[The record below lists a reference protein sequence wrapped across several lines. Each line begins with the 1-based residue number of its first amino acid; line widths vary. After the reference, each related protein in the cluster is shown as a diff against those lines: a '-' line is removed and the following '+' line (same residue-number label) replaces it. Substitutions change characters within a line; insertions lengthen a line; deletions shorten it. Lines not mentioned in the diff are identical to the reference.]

1 MTTPEQTSP
10 EPDPAAAAEA
20 DDDVWAD
27 SPPASTQHTQPNAEM
42 LSDLPSLRRQHMTEG
57 YREGLAQGKAKVMQ
71 SGFDDGYP
79 IGVMIGLRAG
89 RVLGVLEGCVAAK
102 GVKERPE
109 LREVVQR
116 LLDAARVELD
126 RRKLMEGLE
135 DVVVAE
141 AKDVP
146 ERIELVLR
154 RWEQKVLGDAGMRNQ
169 V

>member
-1 MTTPEQTSP
+1 
-10 EPDPAAAAEA
+10 
-20 DDDVWAD
+20 
-27 SPPASTQHTQPNAEM
+27 
-42 LSDLPSLRRQHMTEG
+42 MTEG
-57 YREGLAQGKAKVMQ
+57 YREGLSQGKAKVMQ

-79 IGVMIGLRAG
+79 IGVKIGLRAG

-109 LREVVQR
+109 LREAVER
-116 LLDAARVELD
+116 LLKEARGELD
-126 RRKLMEGLE
+126 RRTLMEGLE
-135 DVVVAE
+135 DVVIAE

-154 RWEQKVLGDAGMRNQ
+154 RWEEKVLSGFENQ